1 MSGWLRGLPP
11 GSCVGEAEG
20 SEGLAANDVP
30 MSSKIRI
37 GVLFGGRSA
46 EHEISVMSARAIIA
60 GLDPERYQVVPLAIT
75 REGRWLSPG
84 SSRAALEE
92 GKAEGLRGA
101 LAICPGASEAA
112 LVSTGEGADGTTPEF
127 VGLDVVFPILHGTY
141 GEDGTVQGL
150 LEMANVPYV
159 GAGVSGSAVGMDKAL
174 MKALWRAAGL
184 PVLPERAILRHRL
197 EAEPE
202 VVVAECV
209 QYPGLPCFVKPANL
223 GSSVGIRRADTE
235 AELLEA
241 LRHAAEFDRKI
252 LVEQAVALPRELEIG
267 VIGNDV
273 PQVSVPGEIVHR
285 GTFYDYQTK
294 YFSTE
299 NPEPLIP
306 APLTPDQDQEI
317 RRLAAEAWRA
327 LDLNGLARV
336 DFFLDPDG
344 TLWLSEVNT
353 MPGFTP
359 ISMFARLWQA
369 SGIPFSE
376 LLDRL
381 VGLAFERFE
390 DRQRNRVRPAG

>member
-1 MSGWLRGLPP
+1 
-11 GSCVGEAEG
+11 
-20 SEGLAANDVP
+20 
-30 MSSKIRI
+30 MSSRIRI

-46 EHEISVMSARAIIA
+46 EHEISVLSARSIIA
-60 GLDPERYQVVPLAIT
+60 GLDPERYEVVPLAIT

-84 SSRAALEE
+84 SARAALEE
-92 GKAEGLRGA
+92 GRAEGLRGA

-112 LVSTGEGADGTTPEF
+112 LVSAGEGADGAAPEF

-150 LEMANVPYV
+150 LEMASVPYV
-159 GAGVSGSAVGMDKAL
+159 GAGVTGSAVGMDKAL

-184 PVLPERAILRHRL
+184 PVLPERALLRHRL

-202 VVVAECV
+202 AVVAECL

-235 AELLEA
+235 EELLAA

-252 LVEQAVALPRELEIG
+252 LVEQAVELPRELEVG
-267 VIGNDV
+267 VIGNDI
-273 PQVSVPGEIVHR
+273 PEVSAPGEIVHR
-285 GTFYDYQTK
+285 GPFYDYQTK
-294 YFSTE
+294 YLSAE
-299 NPEPLIP
+299 NPEPRVP
-306 APLTPDQDQEI
+306 APLTEAQDQEI
-317 RRLAAEAWRA
+317 RRLAADAWKA

-336 DFFLDPDG
+336 DFLMDADG

-359 ISMFARLWQA
+359 ISMFARLWEA
-369 SGIPFSE
+369 SGVPFAR

-381 VGLAFERFE
+381 VALAFERFE
-390 DRQRNRVRPAG
+390 DRQRNCVRPAQ

>member
-1 MSGWLRGLPP
+1 
-11 GSCVGEAEG
+11 
-20 SEGLAANDVP
+20 
-30 MSSKIRI
+30 MSSRIRI

-46 EHEISVMSARAIIA
+46 EHEISVLSARSIIA

-84 SSRAALEE
+84 SARAALEE
-92 GKAEGLRGA
+92 GRAEGLRGA

-112 LVSTGEGADGTTPEF
+112 LVSTGEGADGAAPEF

-159 GAGVSGSAVGMDKAL
+159 GAGVTGSAVGMDKAL

-184 PVLPERAILRHRL
+184 PVLPERALLRHRL
-197 EAEPE
+197 ETEPE
-202 VVVAECV
+202 TVVAECV
-209 QYPGLPCFVKPANL
+209 RYPGLPCFVKPANL

-235 AELLEA
+235 EELLEA
-241 LRHAAEFDRKI
+241 LRHAAGFDRKI
-252 LVEQAVALPRELEIG
+252 LVEQAVELPRELEVG

-273 PQVSVPGEIVHR
+273 PEVSVPGEIVHR
-285 GTFYDYQTK
+285 GPFYDYQTK
-294 YFSTE
+294 YLSTE
-299 NPEPLIP
+299 NPEPRVP
-306 APLTPDQDQEI
+306 APLTEAQDQEI

-336 DFFLDPDG
+336 DFLMDADG

-359 ISMFARLWQA
+359 ISMFARLWEA
-369 SGIPFSE
+369 SGVPFAR

-381 VGLAFERFE
+381 VALAFERFE
-390 DRQRNRVRPAG
+390 DRQRNCVRPAE